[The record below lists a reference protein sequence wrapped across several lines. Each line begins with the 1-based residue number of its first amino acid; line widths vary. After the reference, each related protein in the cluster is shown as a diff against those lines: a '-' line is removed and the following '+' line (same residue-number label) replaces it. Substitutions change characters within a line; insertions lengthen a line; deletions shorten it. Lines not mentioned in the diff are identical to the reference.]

1 MTSIDDFF
9 YLKIKDNEIVKDDE
23 FTRNIES

>member
-9 YLKIKDNEIVKDDE
+9 HLKVKDNEIVKDDE